1 MEFSV
6 FPEYERFY
14 IQAFTRMIQE
24 RKRKGLKC
32 EWKNGYEV
40 FLWWMEDKNI
50 SGQYSL
56 DFNGIDLVGLK
67 EGGGSNG

>member
-1 MEFSV
+1 
-6 FPEYERFY
+6 
-14 IQAFTRMIQE
+14 MIQE

-56 DFNGIDLVGLK
+56 DFNGIDLVRLK